1 MQNWPFL
8 FEDEKLQMNLFK
20 VLRRGFVALV
30 LSVLMSF
37 EKKERERV
45 LRERFKRLES
55 KSRVVS

>member
-1 MQNWPFL
+1 
-8 FEDEKLQMNLFK
+8 MNLFK
-20 VLRRGFVALV
+20 VLRRGVVALV
-30 LSVLMSF
+30 LAVLMSF

>member
-1 MQNWPFL
+1 
-8 FEDEKLQMNLFK
+8 MNLFK

-30 LSVLMSF
+30 LSFFLSF

-45 LRERFKRLES
+45 LRDRFRRLES